1 MVENPVM
8 RKAFLFLLL
17 LVGTYSFAQEQPRIS
32 SPTEKDGA
40 QADAWNTPANTEDD
54 ILHVMAVENTD
65 FLMKRYD
72 IEGPQKR
79 KQIYQAYRNYL
90 LAEHR
95 DNHQK
100 KASLGPS
107 RSEEVS
113 APLRQLQTKLKAI
126 TGMEVDPSLPR

>member
-1 MVENPVM
+1 M

-17 LVGTYSFAQEQPRIS
+17 LAGTYSFAQEQPL
-32 SPTEKDGA
+32 SPPSEKEGA
-40 QADAWNTPANTEDD
+40 KTGVWNTPANTEDD
-54 ILHVMAVENTD
+54 ILHVMAAENTD
-65 FLMKRYD
+65 FLMERYE

-95 DNHQK
+95 NNLQGK
-100 KASLGPS
+100 TSRGPS
-107 RSEEVS
+107 KGEDVS
-113 APLRQLQTKLKAI
+113 APLRQLKTKLKAI

>member
-1 MVENPVM
+1 MVENHVM
-8 RKAFLFLLL
+8 RNALLTILLL
-17 LVGTYSFAQEQPRIS
+17 AGTYAFAQEQPRT
-32 SPTEKDGA
+32 SPPSQKTEEATGA
-40 QADAWNTPANTEDD
+40 WDSQANTEDN
-54 ILHVMAVENTD
+54 ILHVMAEENTD

-95 DNHQK
+95 NNQQGTK
-100 KASLGPS
+100 S
-107 RSEEVS
+107 RGSARGEEAS
-113 APLRQLQTKLKAI
+113 APFRQLQTRLKAI

>member
-17 LVGTYSFAQEQPRIS
+17 LAGTYSFAQEQPL
-32 SPTEKDGA
+32 SPPAEKEGA
-40 QADAWNTPANTEDD
+40 KTDIWNTPANTEDD
-54 ILHVMAVENTD
+54 ILHVMAAENTD

-95 DNHQK
+95 DTQQK

-107 RSEEVS
+107 RSEDVS
-113 APLRQLQTKLKAI
+113 APLLQLQTKLKAI

>member
-17 LVGTYSFAQEQPRIS
+17 LAGTYSFAQEQPL
-32 SPTEKDGA
+32 PAPAQKEGA
-40 QADAWNTPANTEDD
+40 KTDAWNTPENTEDD
-54 ILHVMAVENTD
+54 ILHVMAAENTD
-65 FLMKRYD
+65 FFMERYD

-79 KQIYQAYRNYL
+79 KQIYQAYRGYL

-95 DNHQK
+95 NNLQGK
-100 KASLGPS
+100 TS
-107 RSEEVS
+107 RGQSTGEDVS
-113 APLRQLQTKLKAI
+113 VPLRQLQTKLKAI